1 MIRYGEHFAGTC
13 IEQFQAELLL
23 DRQPSLF
30 AEMAVQMN
38 RPIRFCD
45 AVFGKNDRLH
55 IACFV
60 KLHQITHDLIDHVE
74 IGTDGRII
82 RAEALEIIIQVRQIN
97 GGERR

>member
-1 MIRYGEHFAGTC
+1 
-13 IEQFQAELLL
+13 
-23 DRQPSLF
+23 
-30 AEMAVQMN
+30 MAVQMN
-38 RPIRFCD
+38 RPIRFRD
-45 AVFGKNDRLH
+45 TVFGKNDWLYTAH
-55 IACFV
+55 FI